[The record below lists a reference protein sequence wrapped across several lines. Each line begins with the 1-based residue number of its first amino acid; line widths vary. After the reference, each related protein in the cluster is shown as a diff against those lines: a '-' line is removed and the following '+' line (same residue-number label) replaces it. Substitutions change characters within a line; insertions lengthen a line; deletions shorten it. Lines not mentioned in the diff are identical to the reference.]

1 MLAKKIDIHSHVTMW
16 PDTTPPLKQTG
27 QTYLRMEDQLRLWDE
42 INVQHG
48 VLLPVISSEAQW
60 MTISSEACHWL
71 ASQDPKRFSW
81 FCNVD
86 PRAGTNTPDADLS
99 HIIEFYK
106 NLGAKGVG
114 ELTSNLYADDPKMD
128 NLFYHCA
135 ACEMPVL
142 FHVAPKPEGYYGIV
156 DDPGLPRLERVLQKH
171 PKLKI
176 LGHSQPFWSEIG
188 TNVDSGNRNDY
199 PSGKIEEGRLI
210 ELLRKYDNLY
220 CDCSAGSGA
229 NALMRDPD
237 YTEQFF
243 EEFSD
248 RLLYG
253 CDICQSFNRFPYEL
267 DAFLDQMLR
276 DKRIREENYYKFV
289 RGNAIKLLKLE
300 DAE

>member
-156 DDPGLPRLERVLQKH
+156 DDPGLPRIEKMLKKH
-171 PKLKI
+171 PNLKLI
-176 LGHSQPFWSEIG
+176 GHSTAFWSEIG
-188 TNVDSGNRNDY
+188 QCKPEERQKYVK
-199 PSGKIEEGRLI
+199 GKVVEGRVPKLMR
-210 ELLRKYDNLY
+210 EYGNLY
-220 CDCSAGSGA
+220 CDLSAGSGS
-229 NALMRDPD
+229 NAMMRDPE
-237 YTEQFF
+237 YAASFLTEFA
-243 EEFSD
+243 D
-248 RLLYG
+248 RIYFG
-253 CDICQSFNRFPYEL
+253 CDMCTNHSTYQVDFSNFLQELADTGAISQDVYRKICW
-267 DAFLDQMLR
+267 D
-276 DKRIREENYYKFV
+276 
-289 RGNAIKLLKLE
+289 NAAKLLGLQ
-300 DAE
+300 D